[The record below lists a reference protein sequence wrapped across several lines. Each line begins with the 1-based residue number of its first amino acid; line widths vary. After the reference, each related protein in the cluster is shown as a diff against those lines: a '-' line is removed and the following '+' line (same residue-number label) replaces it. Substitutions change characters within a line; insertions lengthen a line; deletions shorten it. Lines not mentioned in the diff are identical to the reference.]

1 MCGQQQTTTA
11 PCVTDDTHV
20 VCSQVDERC
29 VRAAADTHS
38 NLFELDRQLLRFV
51 AVPWSH
57 VHAMPVDVAG
67 RLCDPE
73 LQGRPASLASLGLRA
88 SLASLDLGPLL
99 PHWALGPLLPH
110 WVLGPLS
117 PHWVLEPVLPPWILG
132 PLLPYWILGPLLPH
146 WILGPLLPHW
156 ILGSSLASLSCLT
169 GPLSPH

>member
-1 MCGQQQTTTA
+1 MSC
-11 PCVTDDTHV
+11 

-88 SLASLDLGPLL
+88 SLASLGPR
-99 PHWALGPLLPH
+99 A
-110 WVLGPLS
+110 
-117 PHWVLEPVLPPWILG
+117 
-132 PLLPYWILGPLLPH
+132 
-146 WILGPLLPHW
+146 
-156 ILGSSLASLSCLT
+156 SLASLDLRASLAS
-169 GPLSPH
+169 LDLRASLALLDL